1 MIWYNEPPHWEQ
13 QEDRLLVQ
21 AGPQTDF
28 WRLTKG
34 GDIRDNGHFYA
45 QNQEGDF
52 MAEVKISAEYVMQY
66 NHAGLMVRVDEQHW
80 LKCGVEY
87 VGEEQKA
94 SAVVTRVYSDW
105 SVAPLPLKTAALWL
119 RVVREGTTFT
129 VFYALDGIH
138 YQMLREAYLPATTTV
153 EIGPMCASAAETS
166 FTVTFEGFNV
176 QRTEQK

>member
-1 MIWYNEPPHWEQ
+1 MIWYNEPPHWEE
-13 QEDRLLVQ
+13 QENRLLVQ

-28 WRLTKG
+28 WRLTKW
-34 GDIRDNGHFYA
+34 GDVRDSGHFYA
-45 QNQEGDF
+45 QSQEGDF
-52 MAEVKISAEYVMQY
+52 VAEVKISAEYVTQY

-105 SVAPLPLKTAALWL
+105 SLAPLPPRTAALWL

-129 VFYALDGIH
+129 VFYAQDGVD
-138 YQMLREAYLPATTTV
+138 YQLLREAYLPAAASV
-153 EIGPMCASAAETS
+153 EVGPMCASSAETS
-166 FTVTFEGFNV
+166 FVVTFEGFRV
-176 QRTEQK
+176 QRTKD

>member
-1 MIWYNEPPHWEQ
+1 MIWYNEPPHWEE
-13 QEDRLLVQ
+13 QENRLLVQ

-34 GDIRDNGHFYA
+34 GDVRDSGHFYA
-45 QNQEGDF
+45 QSQEGDF
-52 MAEVKISAEYVMQY
+52 VTEVKISAEYVTQY

-105 SVAPLPLKTAALWL
+105 SLAPLPPRTTALWL

-129 VFYALDGIH
+129 VFYAQDGVD
-138 YQMLREAYLPATTTV
+138 YQMLREAYLPVAASV
-153 EIGPMCASAAETS
+153 EVGPMCASSAATG
-166 FTVTFEGFNV
+166 FVVTFEGFRV
-176 QRTEQK
+176 QRTKD